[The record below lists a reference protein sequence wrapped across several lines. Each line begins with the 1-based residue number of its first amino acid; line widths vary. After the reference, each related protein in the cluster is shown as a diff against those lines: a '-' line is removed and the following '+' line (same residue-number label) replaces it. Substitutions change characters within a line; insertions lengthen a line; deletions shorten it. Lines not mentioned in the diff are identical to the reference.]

1 MAIEERDT
9 NRSLFD
15 RRDPDTF
22 KALVLK
28 YASASKHTAAWFAS
42 TVTQKKQDSLLRE
55 LVAMINPYPRLMA
68 QIQVRSRTRARR
80 VLRQVGPR
88 AQSLAFR
95 WARAQSL
102 APSTG

>member
-1 MAIEERDT
+1 MRAACLTHPAQAKVSAGFAAFMAIEERDT

-28 YASASKHTAAWFAS
+28 YASASKHTSAWFAG

-68 QIQVRSRTRARR
+68 QIQVSSRTRARR
-80 VLRQVGPR
+80 V
-88 AQSLAFR
+88 
-95 WARAQSL
+95 
-102 APSTG
+102 

>member
-1 MAIEERDT
+1 MAVEERDT

-28 YASASKHTAAWFAS
+28 YASASKHTALWFAS
-42 TVTQKKQDSLLRE
+42 AVSQRKQDSLLAE

-68 QIQVRSRTRARR
+68 QIQVSSRTRARR
-80 VLRQVGPR
+80 V
-88 AQSLAFR
+88 S
-95 WARAQSL
+95 ARAQSFL
-102 APSTG
+102 NSSGPART